1 MDEAKIRG
9 VFKLP
14 SGEVFVGGKIW
25 GTPPLCECTRRGGG
39 KLWMFRK
46 YFGIEFED
54 GQAPEL
60 FKLTRVH
67 LEPSWKVY
75 IQKNS
80 FSVPPV
86 CNAELR
92 IVPVNDSKIP
102 SSVVFTEG
110 KLGWE
115 ASRAIQFLWQAC
127 NDELSEK
134 AQAHISCNKFYDV
147 ITTFSKLP
155 LEEHV
160 TVISGSERKSGK
172 LLLNIDG
179 AIRILSMRGDN
190 LYNILLDDIINIKSS
205 GQDIILSVHTKSGTK
220 NITLSG
226 ISNVDHVKDILLRNW
241 CLVCN
246 TEVNFKLHNR
256 EHVTN
261 DFCPSPARKSRN
273 SVFMARSKEIPDT
286 VCFSLKEVFSLLETF
301 QTIDSDG
308 NGVIGK
314 EEWIASLGPVFRN
327 TQIPHAVFSVFDHNN
342 DGSISFPEFLF
353 GCRIL
358 HLGSWEDRI
367 HYQYRI
373 FDPKG
378 TGWMTFEHF
387 VGIAKTLNEVVGLN
401 IPGGNV
407 SEYCRAVFS
416 HLDVRKSNKVDIT
429 LLRDTLQEDPSF
441 SQAFEGLAL
450 ARERSF
456 KQSKEHN
463 GHLIWFG
470 QIRNKKSQWLECTA
484 ILMGIKLSGD
494 FKAKLLEKQ
503 GPPPKKSS
511 AFISS
516 FTEKVK
522 WEIGSQKVYT
532 GKLKKVPLK
541 GHHPQNGHALNR
553 YESYF
558 VDYNPRVFLAIQQR
572 FGITPEEY
580 KRSLGIEQLQSSL
593 LLGSLS
599 NLSSMASS
607 GKSGAFFY
615 MSHDGR
621 FILKTIDKREAKI
634 LRDFLPAYYDH
645 VMDDSN
651 DGTLL
656 TRYFGLHLLWIVGD
670 PKYFLVMDN
679 VMQPQENYAIQI
691 RYDLKGS
698 TVGRS
703 TPVASRG
710 NNVALKDLD
719 FKRKLQLDG
728 DMRTRLMQQIR
739 QDSGLLHRNHLNDYS
754 LLIGIHTS
762 ETPIDPPEHYDEREP
777 FFRRFRGGMLSRDR
791 REIYYVGVID
801 LLTLFGARKKGEYA
815 VKTVWYRTGKVSCV
829 PPEDYRERFV
839 QYVESIFPPLIHL
852 SRRSVSPSAELS
864 APAYMPV
871 RQTTTASSVNLDFF
885 SSPTK
890 REPSSSFP
898 SFPS

>member
-14 SGEVFVGGKIW
+14 AKEVYVGGKIW
-25 GTPPLCECTRRGGG
+25 DTPPKCECTRRGGG
-39 KLWMFRK
+39 KLWVFKK
-46 YFGIEFED
+46 YFGLEFED
-54 GQAPEL
+54 GQPPEL

-92 IVPVNDSKIP
+92 IVPVKEGQIP
-102 SSVVFTEG
+102 TSIVFTEG
-110 KLGWE
+110 TLGWE
-115 ASRAIQFLWQAC
+115 ASRAIQFLWQVS
-127 NDELSEK
+127 NDELTEK
-134 AQAHISCNKFYDV
+134 VQAHIACNKLYDV
-147 ITTFSKLP
+147 VSTFSKLP

-160 TVISGSERKSGK
+160 AVVSGSERKSGK
-172 LLLNIDG
+172 LTLNGDG
-179 AIRILSMRGDN
+179 TIRIVSLRGDK
-190 LYNILLDDIINIKSS
+190 LYNVLLDDIIDIKLIN
-205 GQDIILSVHTKSGTK
+205 QDVILSINTHSGTK
-220 NITLSG
+220 KLTLTG
-226 ISNVDHVKDILLRNW
+226 FTNPDNVKDILLRFW
-241 CLVCN
+241 CLTCN

-256 EHVTN
+256 DHVTD
-261 DFCPSPARKSRN
+261 DFCPSPLRKSRH
-273 SVFMARSKEIPDT
+273 SVFMSKSREMPDT
-286 VCFSLKEVFSLLETF
+286 VCFSLREVFSLLETF

-314 EEWIASLGPVFRN
+314 EEWISSLGPVFRN
-327 TQIPHAVFSVFDHNN
+327 SQVPYAVFSVFDHNN
-342 DGSISFPEFLF
+342 DGHISFSEFLF

-387 VGIAKTLNEVVGLN
+387 VTIAKTLDEVVGLQ
-401 IPGGNV
+401 IPDIQ
-407 SEYCRAVFS
+407 SYCKTFFAN
-416 HLDVRKSNKVDIT
+416 LDAHRTNKVDIT
-429 LLRDTLQEDPSF
+429 LLRDTLQEDPAF
-441 SQAFEGLAL
+441 SRAFEGLAL

-470 QIRNKKSQWLECTA
+470 QTRNKKSQWLECTA
-484 ILMGIKLSGD
+484 ILMGIKLSCD
-494 FKAKLLEKQ
+494 YKARLLEKQ
-503 GPPPKKSS
+503 GQPPLRS
-511 AFISS
+511 AEFISS
-516 FTEKVK
+516 FSEKVK
-522 WEIGSQKVYT
+522 WEIGSQQVYS

-541 GHHPQNGHALNR
+541 GHHPQNGHALNC

-621 FILKTIDKREAKI
+621 FILKTIDKPEAKI
-634 LRDFLPAYYDH
+634 LRNFLPAYYDH
-645 VMDDSN
+645 VMDESN
-651 DGTLL
+651 SGTLL

-679 VMQPQENYAIQI
+679 VMQPQENYSIQI

-703 TPVASRG
+703 TPVQSRK

-728 DMRTRLMQQIR
+728 DMRSRLMQQIR
-739 QDSGLLHRNHLNDYS
+739 QDTALLHRKKLNDYS

-762 ETPIDPPEHYDEREP
+762 PTPIDDPDFIDEREP
-777 FFRRFRGGMLSRDR
+777 FFRRFRGGMLSKDR
-791 REIYYVGVID
+791 REIYFVGIID
-801 LLTLFGARKKGEYA
+801 LLTYFGPGKISEYA
-815 VKTVWYRTGKVSCV
+815 VKHVWYRNGKVSCV
-829 PPEDYRERFV
+829 PPENYKERFV
-839 QYVESIFPPLIHL
+839 QYVESIFPPVMNI
-852 SRRSVSPSAELS
+852 SRRSVSPQTSS
-864 APAYMPV
+864 HFPTYVPV
-871 RQTTTASSVNLDFF
+871 KHTTAVSSANLDFF

-890 REPSSSFP
+890 RSPSSSFP